1 MWQWKVSHN
10 FSWFRQGTKVW
21 VFLRQIFKK
30 FNFINKDLPLEED
43 VTGNVW
49 WQKIHVLLTHDSE
62 CLIIFR
68 KFIWELNLNLSLFH
82 PFLKLQIS
90 SARDGFHYIG
100 GFDKINLKVNSFA
113 PKKRSPMQSPEKSLN
128 KDSSCFFQKGKDTLI
143 LNFLMTSSATILDWS
158 VLYPIISKNNH

>member
-100 GFDKINLKVNSFA
+100 GFDKINLKVISFA

-143 LNFLMTSSATILDWS
+143 LNFLMTSSATILYWS
-158 VLYPIISKNNH
+158 LLYPIISKNNH